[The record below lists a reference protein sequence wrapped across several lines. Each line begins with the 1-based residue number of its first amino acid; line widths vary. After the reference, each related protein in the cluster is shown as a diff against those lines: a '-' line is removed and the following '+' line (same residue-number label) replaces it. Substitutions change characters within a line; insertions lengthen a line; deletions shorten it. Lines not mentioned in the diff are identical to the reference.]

1 MVGFEIESPRLEQIL
16 EYSFLPEKRKYC
28 CLHISTEN
36 LDFILSFYVIAYPGI
51 FFLNAFLPQTE
62 DHQEKT
68 LCQVEI
74 P

>member
-51 FFLNAFLPQTE
+51 FF
-62 DHQEKT
+62 
-68 LCQVEI
+68 
-74 P
+74 